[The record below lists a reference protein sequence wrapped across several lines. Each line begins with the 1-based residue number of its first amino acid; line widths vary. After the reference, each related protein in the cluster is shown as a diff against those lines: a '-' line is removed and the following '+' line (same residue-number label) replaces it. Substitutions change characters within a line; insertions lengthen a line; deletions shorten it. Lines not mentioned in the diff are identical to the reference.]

1 MAMKSELIIVL
12 EQIEK
17 EKGIPKNEILQMIE
31 SAVVSSLRKHVGKN
45 AVIEASIDPETAQ
58 FRASVVKKV
67 AETIVD
73 AEVEMTLEEARR
85 NKADAQIGDEIR
97 LPAPAADFARIA
109 AQTAK
114 QFLTQKV
121 RESERD
127 RLYSEF
133 KPKEGQII
141 TGSVHRFLDR
151 TIVIDLGKVEAVM
164 PMREQIRRERYGIG
178 TSVRAV
184 ILRVDRASQ
193 APQILLSR
201 AAPLFLERL
210 LELEVPE
217 IKEKTIEV
225 LSVVREPGFRAK
237 VLVKSND
244 PQIDP
249 VGACVGLRG
258 SRIRSLMGE
267 LAGEKIDL
275 IPYNEDPKKLV
286 ANALAP
292 AIVSEIRVID
302 TLGKRAEALVP
313 ESQVAV
319 AIGKEGQN
327 LELACRLIDWKIEV
341 RAVAAPVE
349 VKASANSNFELLQL
363 EGVGPKTAESL
374 LLAGFSDIRKIAEM
388 SPEDLSKVEGVG
400 EKTAAKL
407 IAKAKA
413 HIEKNSL

>member
-1 MAMKSELIIVL
+1 MAAKSELIIVL
-12 EQIEK
+12 EQIER

-31 SAVVSSLRKHVGKN
+31 SAVVSSLRKYVGKN
-45 AVIEASIDPETAQ
+45 AVIEAAIDPETAQ
-58 FRASVVKKV
+58 FQACIVKKV
-67 AETIVD
+67 AEAVAD
-73 AEVEMTLEEARR
+73 AEIEMTLEEALRH
-85 NKADAQIGDEIR
+85 KPDAQIGDEIR

-114 QFLTQKV
+114 QLLTQKV

-127 RLYSEF
+127 KLYGEF
-133 KPKEGQII
+133 KPREGQII

-151 TIVIDLGKVEAVM
+151 TIIVDLGKVEAVM
-164 PMREQIRRERYGIG
+164 PMREQIRRERYGLG

-217 IKEKTIEV
+217 IKEKIIEI

-244 PQIDP
+244 PRVDP

-267 LAGEKIDL
+267 LTGEKIDL
-275 IPYNEDPKKLV
+275 IPYAEDPSTLI

-292 AIVSEIRVID
+292 AVVSEIRILD
-302 TLGKRAEALVP
+302 MLGKRAEAFVP
-313 ESQVAV
+313 EAQVAV

-327 LELACRLIDWKIEV
+327 LELACRLIGWKIEV
-341 RAVAAPVE
+341 KARAVPVE
-349 VKASANSNFELLQL
+349 AKVASDMNFDLIQL
-363 EGVGPKTAESL
+363 EGVGPKIAESL
-374 LLAGFSDIRKIAEM
+374 LLSGFSDIRKLAEQ
-388 SPEDLSKVEGVG
+388 SLESLSQVEGVG

-407 IAKAKA
+407 IANAKA
-413 HIEKNSL
+413 HLQKNSL

>member
-1 MAMKSELIIVL
+1 MAAKSELIVVL
-12 EQIEK
+12 EQIER

-45 AVIEASIDPETAQ
+45 TIIEASIDPETAQ
-58 FRASVVKKV
+58 FQAHIVKRV
-67 AETIVD
+67 AETPTDTEI
-73 AEVEMTLEEARR
+73 EMTLEEARR
-85 NKADAQIGDEIR
+85 HNPSAQVGEDIR

-114 QFLTQKV
+114 QLLTQKV

-127 RLYSEF
+127 KLYGEF
-133 KPKEGQII
+133 KPREGEII

-151 TIVIDLGKVEAVM
+151 TLVIDLGKVEAVM

-178 TSVRAV
+178 SSVRAV

-217 IKEKTIEV
+217 IKEKTVSV

-237 VLVKSND
+237 VLVQSSD
-244 PQIDP
+244 PQVDP

-275 IPYNEDPKKLV
+275 IPYSEDPVKLIS
-286 ANALAP
+286 NALAP
-292 AIVSEIRVID
+292 AVVSGVRILD
-302 TLGKRAEALVP
+302 NLGKRAEAFVP
-313 ESQVAV
+313 EAQVAV

-327 LELACRLIDWKIEV
+327 LDLACRLIGWKIEV
-341 RAVAAPVE
+341 KSQAALAPE
-349 VKASANSNFELLQL
+349 KNLELTSL
-363 EGVGPKTAESL
+363 EGVGPKTAENLS
-374 LLAGFSDIRKIAEM
+374 LAGFSDIRKLAD
-388 SPEDLSKVEGVG
+388 SKPEELIEKAGVG
-400 EKTAAKL
+400 EKMAAKL
-407 IAKAKA
+407 IAAAQA
-413 HIEKNSL
+413 HLQKNPS

>member
-1 MAMKSELIIVL
+1 MATKSELILVL
-12 EQIEK
+12 EQIER
-17 EKGIPKNEILQMIE
+17 EKGIAKNDILQMIE

-45 AVIEASIDPETAQ
+45 AIIEASIDPETAQ
-58 FRASVVKKV
+58 FQARVVKKV
-67 AETIVD
+67 AQTIID
-73 AEVEMTLEEARR
+73 PDIEMTIEEARHY
-85 NKADAQIGDEIR
+85 KLDAQVGEEIR
-97 LPAPAADFARIA
+97 FPAPAADFARIA

-114 QFLTQKV
+114 QLLTQKV

-133 KPKEGQII
+133 KPKEGQIM
-141 TGSVHRFLDR
+141 TGSIHRFVDR
-151 TIVIDLGKVEAVM
+151 TVVVDLGKVEGVM

-178 TSVRAV
+178 ATVRAV

-193 APQILLSR
+193 APQVLLSR

-217 IKEKTIEV
+217 IKDKAVEV

-237 VLVKSND
+237 VLVKSHD
-244 PQIDP
+244 AQIDP

-275 IPYNEDPKKLV
+275 IPYDDDPLKLI

-292 AIVSEIRVID
+292 ALVNSVRVID
-302 TLGKRAEALVP
+302 ELSKRAEAFIPEAQVP
-313 ESQVAV
+313 V

-327 LELACRLIDWKIEV
+327 LDLACRLIGWKIEV
-341 RAVAAPVE
+341 RAQAVSAATVTGAD
-349 VKASANSNFELLQL
+349 KKFELTEL
-363 EGVGPKTAESL
+363 EGVGPKTAEIL
-374 LLAGFSDIRKIAEM
+374 LLAGFSDIRRLAELTA
-388 SPEDLSKVEGVG
+388 EELLRVEGIG
-400 EKTAAKL
+400 EKTATKL
-407 IAKAKA
+407 IASAKE
-413 HIEKNSL
+413 HVQKNSP